1 MHYVVMEVILCGSS
15 KRMRW
20 IRDGTQVLFKLNF
33 AASRYYSQLMIV
45 LIVPTGS
52 WFRSACKASWC
63 CPIKHLKKQKALS
76 GVSLGNT
83 QSLSPHLLYLMFCSL
98 MLVSPTESFTLY
110 SEIYT
115 VKHIYVYSGASHLSC
130 LLIVLFELLQV
141 FSGQKQDFFLSVIT
155 LSRECPSLF
164 IHLPLLL
171 NF

>member
-1 MHYVVMEVILCGSS
+1 MIPLCMQGFL
-15 KRMRW
+15 
-20 IRDGTQVLFKLNF
+20 VLSNKT
-33 AASRYYSQLMIV
+33 
-45 LIVPTGS
+45 P
-52 WFRSACKASWC
+52 
-63 CPIKHLKKQKALS
+63 KKQKALS

-171 NF
+171 NFLKTYRSFQVFPNVLRKVFISRVFLCQSSQGFPPTLTNSFLFF

>member
-1 MHYVVMEVILCGSS
+1 MIPLCMQGFL
-15 KRMRW
+15 
-20 IRDGTQVLFKLNF
+20 VLSNKT
-33 AASRYYSQLMIV
+33 
-45 LIVPTGS
+45 P
-52 WFRSACKASWC
+52 
-63 CPIKHLKKQKALS
+63 KKQKAPS

-110 SEIYT
+110 SEIYI
-115 VKHIYVYSGASHLSC
+115 VKHIYVYSGAPHLSC

>member
-1 MHYVVMEVILCGSS
+1 MLLFSADDCPNCSDRVMIPLCMQGFL
-15 KRMRW
+15 
-20 IRDGTQVLFKLNF
+20 VLSNKT
-33 AASRYYSQLMIV
+33 
-45 LIVPTGS
+45 P
-52 WFRSACKASWC
+52 
-63 CPIKHLKKQKALS
+63 KKQKALS

-83 QSLSPHLLYLMFCSL
+83 QSLSPHLLYLIFCSL